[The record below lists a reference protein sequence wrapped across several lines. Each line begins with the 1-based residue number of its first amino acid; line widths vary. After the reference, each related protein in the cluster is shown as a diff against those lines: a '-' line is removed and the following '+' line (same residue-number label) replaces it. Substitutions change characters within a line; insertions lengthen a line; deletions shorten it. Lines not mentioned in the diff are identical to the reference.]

1 LRRRRQSPFDF
12 YQEHY
17 MQQRLSLSRAARLVG
32 VARGALQQKIRT
44 GELRSFDGMVSIGD
58 LLQIFPAVRQ
68 ESDVGIERVAKIRDE
83 AFGKRLREHM
93 LPSQEILSQRVFEQ
107 SRELADL
114 RSHLQR
120 YHAMVVR
127 LRERLHEQELCTTE
141 GVPAT
146 AAQELGAFLDRELEA
161 VLGGSDAPNPLAVM
175 DDMLRV
181 MSAHVLIQPSRH
193 EFFVDGADTILDA
206 ALRSGLA
213 LNYGCSNGN
222 CGLCKARV
230 VSGQVQKVCHHDYVL
245 SEAEKNQGYTLLCS
259 NTAVGDLVIEA
270 LESAVPADIPPQQIV
285 ARVKAMQALG
295 EDLMLLHLQ
304 TPRANRLR
312 FLAGQNLTLAAGGVS
327 AQYPIASCPC
337 DDRNL
342 QFHIVRD
349 AQDSFAYKVF
359 GSLEAGDAVTL
370 FGPWGDF
377 VLRADSPRS
386 IVFIA
391 CDTGFAPIKS
401 LIEHAMALELSE
413 RLYLYWLATP
423 ANGHYLANLCRSW
436 ADALD
441 NFTYRPIAAEQGDAL
456 ELVNSIGADHA
467 DLNAFDIYLAGPE
480 NFVDTAA
487 TALLE
492 RGFPQAQLTAAI
504 V

>member
-1 LRRRRQSPFDF
+1 MRQL
-12 YQEHY
+12 
-17 MQQRLSLSRAARLVG
+17 LSLSRAARLVG
-32 VARGALQQKIRT
+32 VARGALQQKIHS
-44 GELRSFDGMVSIGD
+44 GELPSFDGMLSADD
-58 LLQIFPAVRQ
+58 LLRLYPAVEL
-68 ESDVGIERVAKIRDE
+68 ESDIGFERVEKIREE
-83 AFGKRLREHM
+83 AFGMRLRERM
-93 LPSQEILSQRVFEQ
+93 LPSQAILSQRLFEQ

-114 RSHLQR
+114 RAHLQR
-120 YHAMVVR
+120 YHAMVVE
-127 LRERLHEQELCTTE
+127 LRERLRDEEAQGVDTVRESAGKLGEL
-141 GVPAT
+141 
-146 AAQELGAFLDRELEA
+146 LDRALEA
-161 VLGGSDAPNPLAVM
+161 VLGQSEAPNALALM

-181 MSAHVLIQPSRH
+181 MSAHVVVHPSRH

-230 VSGQVQKVCHHDYVL
+230 VSGQVRKVSQQDYVL
-245 SEAEKNQGYTLLCS
+245 SEAEKRQGYTLLCS
-259 NTAVGDLVIEA
+259 HTAVGDLVIEA
-270 LESAVPADIPPQQIV
+270 LESVEAGDIPPQQIV
-285 ARVKAMQALG
+285 AQVKAMQALG
-295 EDLMLLHLQ
+295 DELMLLRLQ
-304 TPRANRLR
+304 TPRTKRLR
-312 FLAGQNLTLAAGGVS
+312 FLAGQNLTLTLDEAS
-327 AQYPIASCPC
+327 AQLPIASCPC

-342 QFHIVRD
+342 DFHVVRN
-349 AQDSFAYKVF
+349 AEDSFARRVF
-359 GSLEAGDAVTL
+359 GSLKAGNAITL

-386 IVFIA
+386 ILFLA

-413 RLYLYWLATP
+413 RLHLYWLATRP
-423 ANGHYLANLCRSW
+423 AGHYLANLCRSW

-441 NFTYRPIAAEQGDAL
+441 NFRYAPIAAEHADAT
-456 ELVNSIGADHA
+456 ELVRRIGAEHA

-480 NFVDTAA
+480 AFVA
-487 TALLE
+487 TASMELLE